1 VVKKHGKKQ
10 RARQKS
16 RRTGAAHASA
26 AAGTTHTHTP
36 LPNMDV
42 LPLVPHGAGKVLD
55 LDLAARLV
63 AACRAGCGPCQKSL
77 AKKARQDRP
86 TLAALAGVVFGLLPT
101 VGMFASATTREWAPL
116 ARDAKA
122 RNTGIEALAAVEEMT
137 DEQVSELLEDAL
149 DHWAAGGVPEEQ
161 IADMI
166 KFVGAPD
173 LPPRQRPAD
182 PMDAFREAG
191 IEVFT
196 LDDLAVDLD
205 GIDTYHLAE
214 NYGVFIGQTATPEGR
229 PMPMLTL
236 YPETEGAGIEDLEQ
250 RTDWERWGLH
260 GMPDMDPHWRLRAN
274 IADRSLQGLVHV
286 GPDGEDDIELWRAAE
301 TVSLPG
307 EWWSL
312 LDQAQ
317 HVLVVGPVKEAD
329 QRALQAA
336 GDAGELLAVV
346 ARVSFH

>member
-1 VVKKHGKKQ
+1 MVKKHGKKQ

-42 LPLVPHGAGKVLD
+42 LPLMPHGAGRVLD

-86 TLAALAGVVFGLLPT
+86 TLAALAGVPFGLVPT

-122 RNTGIEALAAVEEMT
+122 RNSGIEALAAVEAMT

-161 IADMI
+161 IADMV
-166 KFVGAPD
+166 KFVGSPN

-182 PMDAFREAG
+182 PMDAFRQAG

-196 LDDLAVDLD
+196 LDDLDVDLG

-229 PMPMLTL
+229 PLPMLTL
-236 YPETEGAGIEDLEQ
+236 YPETEGAGIEDLEH
-250 RTDWERWGLH
+250 RTDWEHWGLH

-286 GPDGEDDIELWRAAE
+286 GPDGEDDIELWRASE
-301 TVSLPG
+301 TVSLPA

-317 HVLVVGPVKEAD
+317 HVLVAGPVKEGSHE
-329 QRALQAA
+329 ALQAA
-336 GDAGELLAVV
+336 GDAGELLAVI

>member
-1 VVKKHGKKQ
+1 MVKKHGKKQ

-36 LPNMDV
+36 LPDMDV
-42 LPLVPHGAGKVLD
+42 LPLVPHGAGRVLD

-86 TLAALAGVVFGLLPT
+86 TLAALAGVVFGLVPT

-122 RNTGIEALAAVEEMT
+122 RNSGIEALAAVEAMT

-161 IADMI
+161 IADMV
-166 KFVGAPD
+166 KFVGSPD

-182 PMDAFREAG
+182 PMDAFRKAG
-191 IEVFT
+191 IDVFT
-196 LDDLAVDLD
+196 LDDLDVDLD

-229 PMPMLTL
+229 PLPMLTL
-236 YPETEGAGIEDLEQ
+236 YPETEGAGIEDLER
-250 RTDWERWGLH
+250 RTDWEHWGLH

-301 TVSLPG
+301 KVSLPA

-317 HVLVVGPVKEAD
+317 HVLVAGPVKTAD
-329 QRALQAA
+329 NRALQAA